1 MVTSCNKSSLTVFP
15 DVTTPSKRRSP
26 HQHCFKTLKMLLPSS
41 GVCQQVCTMANGS
54 K

>member
-15 DVTTPSKRRSP
+15 DVTTPKRRSP
-26 HQHCFKTLKMLLPSS
+26 HQHCVKTLKVLLPSS
-41 GVCQQVCTMANGS
+41 GVCQQVCTMTYGS